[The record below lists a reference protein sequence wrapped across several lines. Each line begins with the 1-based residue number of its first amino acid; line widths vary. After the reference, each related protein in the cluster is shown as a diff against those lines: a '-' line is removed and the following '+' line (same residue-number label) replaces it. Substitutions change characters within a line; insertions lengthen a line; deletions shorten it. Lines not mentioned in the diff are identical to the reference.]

1 MQPEM
6 LTKTKEAIAPL
17 ETQNIIGF
25 FQSTTLQSI
34 LDNPLVLGALILV
47 LFYAVIKRS
56 KFMLLFL
63 FSLLSI
69 ILLVRY
75 TLPAPGTPLEVG
87 NTLPFAFGC
96 LGIGSVLLYFI
107 FIKAE

>member
-1 MQPEM
+1 MQQEM
-6 LTKTKEAIAPL
+6 LTKTKDALAPL
-17 ETQNIIGF
+17 ETQNLISF

-34 LDNPLVLGALILV
+34 LDNPLVLVALALV

-63 FSLLSI
+63 FTLLST

-75 TLPAPGTPLEVG
+75 TLPPPGTPLEVG
-87 NTLPFAFGC
+87 NTLPFASGC
-96 LGIGSVLLYFI
+96 LGIGAVLLYFI
-107 FIKAE
+107 FVKAE